1 MHAKK
6 VTIRIILII
15 GTSILLSCS
24 TYKNGFLLPLPAH
37 CPNIEIPQ
45 PNLPQLTEEKEKL
58 NNETNKI
65 VSNMKQALHANK
77 AIHAADI
84 NHLFENLHNQYLVDQ
99 KFQSVFNC
107 ASNDSLKT
115 QAWRNLIRSSDFYN
129 HSLQQEKY
137 LRRIVNRG
145 NASYDIK
152 KKTLLRSQKF
162 LWNNRNRKTA
172 REEHLQLQSQT
183 RKKYRF
189 IREKVQDK
197 LFNTTY
203 KIAGF
208 GSFLFGR
215 IIESIHAKARPEENI
230 VKLMPRLHKWDIV
243 CQKSPKRLTDKFIP
257 GYFGHAGIYLGDSIF
272 IEAIQNGVVCSSP
285 EKFLEGDAFIVIR
298 PEINEE
304 GQAIRMENLFKIQL
318 GKKYDY
324 NFNVE
329 SPDRLIC
336 TELIY
341 LVFDQIDWKTTKVA
355 GRFTILPDD
364 LVKTSLENN
373 ELEIPFYF
381 DEKELVENPDRGFVE
396 KLLKQK

>member
-1 MHAKK
+1 MDVQK
-6 VTIRIILII
+6 VTIQIGLII

-37 CPNIEIPQ
+37 SPNTEILQ
-45 PNLPQLTEEKEKL
+45 PNLSQLTERKEEL

-65 VSNMKQALHANK
+65 ISNMKQTPHTNK

-99 KFQSVFNC
+99 EFQSVFNS

-115 QAWRNLIRSSDFYN
+115 QAWQNLIQSSDFYN

-137 LRRIVNRG
+137 LRRILNRG
-145 NASYDIK
+145 NTSYDIK
-152 KKTLLRSQKF
+152 KNTLMRSQKF
-162 LWNNRNRKTA
+162 LWNSRNRKTS

-183 RKKYRF
+183 QKKYRF
-189 IREKVQDK
+189 IREKGQDK
-197 LFNTTY
+197 LFNTFY

-215 IIESIHAKARPEENI
+215 ISGSIHAKARPEENI
-230 VKLMPRLHKWDIV
+230 EKLMPQLHKWDIV
-243 CQKSPKRLTDKFIP
+243 CQKSIKRLTDKFIP

-272 IEAIQNGVVCSSP
+272 VEVIQRGVVCSSP
-285 EKFLEGDAFIVIR
+285 KKFLEGNAFIVIR

-304 GQAIRMENLFKIQL
+304 GQAIRMENLLKIQL

-341 LVFDQIDWKTTKVA
+341 LVFDQIDWETRKTA
-355 GRFTILPDD
+355 GRFTISPDD

-381 DEKELVENPDRGFVE
+381 DQKELVENPDRGFVE